1 MEWDPFQTL
10 YVLVMVLIFMPF
22 LTTWNRLPRIS
33 WSWSLDDG
41 GYQYSHD
48 DNHDHCSHE
57 DQDRHHCS
65 HDVHHL
71 ITILIMIIILMMI
84 VIHSNRPTGHILT
97 DRCQLLPLAIN
108 RPIRVCGWAVRVKSK
123 REGRIIQLSET
134 QSTFR
139 WIAKPALRK
148 FTGESCPSCPSCPSC
163 NCLAKF
169 DLFE

>member
-1 MEWDPFQTL
+1 MFVPSHNFCHLGHWYSYFFSQLETDCHGSPGVYHWMTVVINTL
-10 YVLVMVLIFMPF
+10 MMTIMTTALMKIRIDITVLMMFI
-22 LTTWNRLPRIS
+22 
-33 WSWSLDDG
+33 
-41 GYQYSHD
+41 
-48 DNHDHCSHE
+48 
-57 DQDRHHCS
+57 
-65 HDVHHL
+65 

-139 WIAKPALRK
+139 WIAKPALHK
-148 FTGESCPSCPSCPSC
+148 FTGESCPSCPSC